1 MFDTSLSALTAAGGN
16 SRAARSMRA
25 RLQWRDRFGRWIEMG
40 RGVKFKVRGADGAAR
55 SVIGSFV
62 GAKDDRTGQVYVSR
76 DPNGLPDGFYDVDS
90 ANAQE
95 FVANLDESQL
105 AERGIQIGKNADG
118 QAVGERMAENIPNLN
133 QMTVKPAPEGWL
145 AQKGTFGGKK
155 VIETDDGDFRV
166 HFGGKDETVLLEDH
180 RANPGQAQPQRSV
193 AEAFKKVGD
202 VDIQREEGGDT
213 AYTGL
218 AEGNDEKLASLDRDA
233 KIEQIKFNERTINN
247 EKAGL
252 TAKQQATTNNET
264 LKKELADAGTPYD
277 PENGDTD
284 EALAARKAAPAT
296 DTANTPTATT
306 GNIDLSTFEVAP
318 EGFLVPTGK
327 KSNDTSPEGLASFMT
342 AEKEQLSKGGARLVV
357 DTDNNTA
364 EIYNS
369 ADTLDD
375 AKAQAGGLGQDTVID
390 LATGE
395 PVKLSEG
402 AVDPNSPDVNPNLD
416 GDTSADA
423 PSGGA
428 PNAEDRNSDA
438 VEPERSNPG
447 TDDAASPESAPEAD
461 RTVAPATDGGDTQP
475 VSDTP
480 DGSAAPADSAGDR
493 PSPSSAPGSV
503 EELKDRRAKVQAA
516 LDNAG
521 DPKDIIALNEQAD
534 ALDTRI
540 SALEGADVDIQA
552 RVREDGGLSV
562 SLDGLEPT
570 DGFMVAV
577 QGHNRE
583 IPEDEFFDSKAGPLA
598 LKNWIDQNLSAL
610 EKPGAHIGIWHDTE
624 NREVVLDISERVET
638 REEAERLGIER
649 NQQAIWDVAGGKE
662 IDTGGTGDRAEEEE
676 VRPDSGELPGDE
688 RGGEA
693 RVREGDPS
701 QDRAADD
708 TDGRV
713 EDRLTEIAANIAEL
727 QREFEAAEGRY
738 NASTSEEG
746 DKTAQTDIDRLFDE
760 VAALEDEF
768 DALNARQNAPAED
781 APTPAAPSVR
791 EPVEPY
797 TDETAAQRVNRELDE
812 NEQKQRDLAFY
823 EAEILSERAGKNDP
837 DPMDEFEDYVPAK
850 PIGDYFRVSKAMDE
864 DEEKMRLRIKREQD
878 ITRKE
883 NAKLQVELERIN
895 GVQALDFDADR
906 STPEAAPA
914 PTEIEAP
921 EAPAAT
927 EWSDDRI
934 GEWRDKL
941 GDPGAPE
948 GIAGQ
953 AWATQE
959 LMGMGAAPEQLSD
972 ADFDAFEG
980 EELFRGVSSEEN
992 KEQFVSGPNWTG
1004 TGGNGSGLY
1013 MSTDRGHAG
1022 RYGNFEDA
1030 RIIDAK
1036 LKPDANIVDAADL
1049 EARRQADFDR
1059 HMENDNRLA
1068 AQLASG
1074 DLNLYASSIG
1084 VDGYRVELEGV
1095 PSVVLANRNAVVVRS
1110 SDVQAP
1116 VADAPERPAYQEP
1129 GNADAVSTARQ
1140 KISELDSAIEN
1151 EEATAATFENQ
1162 GDYQRQAESLARIRT
1177 LERDRRVQENALNRA
1192 LGNAPMDLNGELGW
1206 NMNKPENRGTLP
1218 EAPEAPENAPELPGL
1233 PEESTNA
1240 PEAPEG
1246 DTPAI
1251 LDDSIE
1257 VPEAEEVDFNE
1268 LLRKKL
1274 TGEAL
1279 TPAEQQEFEA
1289 MEAANAADKMR
1300 PVEERVAEAQAA
1312 YDAAEKNLRDML
1324 LADEFDDEEVDK
1336 AETLMDWAKVD
1347 LDEVLLE
1354 QSYEEADRTE
1364 REELAADEAEFGPET
1379 PAQIAERVLAD
1390 VADNLE
1396 ILDGISL
1403 ADGKGGA
1410 FEQKDD
1416 PDRVSSGH
1424 NNGIEAAKAKMQG
1437 KDFTPEEQ
1445 QAISEALNSEALSDN
1460 QLAELNRVI
1469 DAAPNKANTTTV
1481 ARPATEQPEFMSTA
1495 DVDIVNAER
1504 EDPDFV
1510 FDEDLTW
1517 RKVREEF
1524 PNAIELPNGDLIL
1537 ETTTKTTGK
1546 SGTKKYDLV
1555 MRRTSKNRF
1564 MTYILETDEGGN
1576 RRAKRVGGSEWHSY
1590 EALEKKSIQRGR
1602 KLINGARPSSYF
1614 ANSKENPTENLGT
1627 QGFPE
1632 DDFLGDIGNPNAPI
1646 PATGDERYDHLLE
1659 IVAGHIRAGDADIDD
1674 IEAHLQRIDPGS
1686 GAISTIMNAVI
1697 GRAQDNYRPDGVAP
1711 WQSYDGETV
1720 EIGAEYDWTD
1730 WHQEK
1735 DWWLPDGTLNPNR
1748 KPNRNYGKVERVRVA
1763 GYVKEN
1769 TDGKG
1774 HTYGDHVWV
1783 QIQKPD
1789 GSWSNWTKRSAQTLR
1804 LAEPG
1809 SDTGL
1814 PFFSKRE
1821 EWRADPEALARR
1833 FRVPNAK
1840 ADEPVVTKERPRR
1853 DLPASRRL
1861 RFTPRGSLSGY
1872 SNVPVPK
1879 DQPTIAGMIQREEIR
1894 PQIRPARDARPGMM
1908 IVRMDDDGNQH
1919 VDSII
1924 RVENLGDGGYRIH
1937 AARPD
1942 GRGYA
1947 DVDSFVVPEN
1957 ADIPLWTA
1965 PGIAAPETPEPK
1977 NARRG
1982 ETVDFDR
1989 NGQVETGVIAFDDDN
2004 GNLTVVAPGNETID
2018 ILESNVRPASYQDIT
2033 REERVDVLESLDSVD
2048 MPQYIRDLVMRG
2060 ILDPGLSRLRYDQIM
2075 DTLSAFQ
2082 AKTPKNIELDEI
2094 LDMLGVSDQDRAD
2107 VRSYLD
2113 TDPIKETTND

>member
-1 MFDTSLSALTAAGGN
+1 MFDTSLSALVAAGGN

-40 RGVKFKVRGADGAAR
+40 RGVKFKVRGSDGATR

-62 GAKDDRTGQVYVSR
+62 GAKDAQTGQVYVSR
-76 DPNGLPDGFYDVDS
+76 DPNGLPDGFYDVNS

-95 FVANLDESQL
+95 FVANLSETQL
-105 AERGIQIGKNADG
+105 AERGIQIGRNADG

-133 QMTVKPAPEGWL
+133 QMTVKSAPEGWI

-166 HFGGKDETVLLEDH
+166 HFGGKDDTVLLEDH

-218 AEGNDEKLASLDRDA
+218 AEGNDAKLASLDRDA
-233 KIEQIKFNERTINN
+233 KVEQIKFNERTIMN

-296 DTANTPTATT
+296 DTANTPTAST
-306 GNIDLSTFEVAP
+306 GDIDLSTFEVAP

-327 KSNDTSPEGLASFMT
+327 QSNDITPEGLANFMT
-342 AEKEQLSKGGARLVV
+342 AEKEQLSKGGSRLVI

-390 LATGE
+390 LATGQ
-395 PVKLSEG
+395 PVKLADD

-438 VEPERSNPG
+438 VEPGGAG
-447 TDDAASPESAPEAD
+447 TGADAPASPEPDAEAGRSD
-461 RTVAPATDGGDTQP
+461 ISATDGGDTQP
-475 VSDTP
+475 SPDTSSP
-480 DGSAAPADSAGDR
+480 DGAERPADNAGDSTSAPAST
-493 PSPSSAPGSV
+493 PGSV
-503 EELKDRRAKVQAA
+503 EELQARRAKIQAA
-516 LDNAG
+516 LDNTG

-540 SALEGADVDIQA
+540 ASEEF
-552 RVREDGGLSV
+552 RVPQTRPKEATYGDGI
-562 SLDGLEPT
+562 EPIRGQRDEAGPEVPDT
-570 DGFMVAV
+570 
-577 QGHNRE
+577 
-583 IPEDEFFDSKAGPLA
+583 PED
-598 LKNWIDQNLSAL
+598 
-610 EKPGAHIGIWHDTE
+610 
-624 NREVVLDISERVET
+624 V
-638 REEAERLGIER
+638 
-649 NQQAIWDVAGGKE
+649 
-662 IDTGGTGDRAEEEE
+662 
-676 VRPDSGELPGDE
+676 
-688 RGGEA
+688 EA
-693 RVREGDPS
+693 RLTGLANQIRDLQKQE
-701 QDRAADD
+701 QDAQ
-708 TDGRV
+708 GR
-713 EDRLTEIAANIAEL
+713 L
-727 QREFEAAEGRY
+727 
-738 NASTSEEG
+738 NASTSQEE
-746 DKTAQTDIDRLFDE
+746 DDAAQADIDRLFDQ
-760 VAALEDEF
+760 VAELEAEF
-768 DALNARQNAPAED
+768 EELNARQNSPAEAEAPEEPELDPSAWAENKLAPSKDEIKNAPAGSLIAEEHNESGDQRIYRKTED
-781 APTPAAPSVR
+781 GKWEQLKRDGSGEPSGYVTR
-791 EPVEPY
+791 GETFHTQGSRSHY
-797 TDETAAQRVNRELDE
+797 ATDE
-812 NEQKQRDLAFY
+812 
-823 EAEILSERAGKNDP
+823 AG
-837 DPMDEFEDYVPAK
+837 
-850 PIGDYFRVSKAMDE
+850 
-864 DEEKMRLRIKREQD
+864 
-878 ITRKE
+878 TRPE
-883 NAKLQVELERIN
+883 
-895 GVQALDFDADR
+895 
-906 STPEAAPA
+906 SPEAARRR
-914 PTEIEAP
+914 EEQLQRIEAP
-921 EAPAAT
+921 E
-927 EWSDDRI
+927 
-934 GEWRDKL
+934 
-941 GDPGAPE
+941 
-948 GIAGQ
+948 
-953 AWATQE
+953 
-959 LMGMGAAPEQLSD
+959 
-972 ADFDAFEG
+972 
-980 EELFRGVSSEEN
+980 
-992 KEQFVSGPNWTG
+992 
-1004 TGGNGSGLY
+1004 
-1013 MSTDRGHAG
+1013 
-1022 RYGNFEDA
+1022 
-1030 RIIDAK
+1030 
-1036 LKPDANIVDAADL
+1036 
-1049 EARRQADFDR
+1049 
-1059 HMENDNRLA
+1059 
-1068 AQLASG
+1068 
-1074 DLNLYASSIG
+1074 
-1084 VDGYRVELEGV
+1084 
-1095 PSVVLANRNAVVVRS
+1095 
-1110 SDVQAP
+1110 P
-1116 VADAPERPAYQEP
+1116 VAEPAPERPEYQEP
-1129 GNADAVSTARQ
+1129 GDVDAVAKARAE
-1140 KISELDSAIEN
+1140 IAEIDAEIETQLN
-1151 EEATAATFENQ
+1151 AAEAATDPQ
-1162 GDYQRQAESLARIRT
+1162 TQAEHLSRVRT
-1177 LERDRRVQENALNRA
+1177 LERQRKIQDNALNRA

-1206 NMNKPENRGTLP
+1206 NMNKPENRGSLP

-1233 PEESTNA
+1233 PEETVDA
-1240 PEAPEG
+1240 PEPPESDAPAVLDPELE
-1246 DTPAI
+1246 TP
-1251 LDDSIE
+1251 
-1257 VPEAEEVDFNE
+1257 EVDFNE
-1268 LLRKKL
+1268 VLRKKL
-1274 TGEAL
+1274 QNEPL
-1279 TPAEQQEFEA
+1279 TPAEQREFDA
-1289 MEAANAADKMR
+1289 MQAAEAADKAR
-1300 PVEERVAEAQAA
+1300 PIEERVAEAQAA

-1324 LADEFDDEEVDK
+1324 LADEFDDDEVDK
-1336 AETLMDWAKVD
+1336 AETLMDWAKQD
-1347 LDEVLLE
+1347 LDEALLE
-1354 QSYEEADRTE
+1354 QSYENAE
-1364 REELAADEAEFGPET
+1364 RQERAEIAADEAEFGPET
-1379 PAQIAERVLAD
+1379 PGQVAERILAD
-1390 VADNLE
+1390 VAETSE
-1396 ILDGISL
+1396 ILDGITL

-1424 NNGIEAAKAKMQG
+1424 TNGIEAAKAKMQG

-1445 QAISEALNSEALSDN
+1445 QAISEALNSESLSDN
-1460 QLAELNRVI
+1460 QLAELHRTI

-1481 ARPATEQPEFMSTA
+1481 ARPTTEQPEFLSTA

-1504 EDPDFV
+1504 EDPNFV

-1524 PNAIELPNGDLIL
+1524 PNAVELENGDLIL

-1659 IVAGHIRAGDADIDD
+1659 VVATHIRNGDADIDD

-1735 DWWLPDGTLNPNR
+1735 DWWLPNGELNKNR
-1748 KPNRNYGKVERVRVA
+1748 RPNRNYGKVERVRVT

-1804 LAEPG
+1804 PAEPG

-1821 EWRADPEALARR
+1821 EWRASPEALARR
-1833 FRVPNAK
+1833 FRVPNASPE
-1840 ADEPVVTKERPRR
+1840 EPVVTKERPRR

-1879 DQPTIAGMIQREEIR
+1879 DQPTIAGMIQRQEVR

-1908 IVRMDDDGNQH
+1908 IVRMDDDGNQF

-1942 GRGYA
+1942 GRGFA
-1947 DVDSFVVPEN
+1947 NVDSFVVPED

-1977 NARRG
+1977 NLRRG
-1982 ETVDFDR
+1982 ETVEFDR

-2018 ILESNVRPASYQDIT
+2018 ILESNIRPASYQDIT
-2033 REERVDVLESLDSVD
+2033 KEERSDVIESLDSTD
-2048 MPQYIRDLVMRG
+2048 MPQLIRDLVMRG
-2060 ILDPGLSRLRYDQIM
+2060 ILDPGLSRLRYEQLL
-2075 DTLSAFQ
+2075 DTVRAFTS
-2082 AKTPKNIELDEI
+2082 KSPRIIEIDEL
-2094 LDMLGVSDQDRAD
+2094 LDMMGATDQDRAD
-2107 VRSYLD
+2107 VRDYLD
-2113 TDPIKETTND
+2113 TDPTN

>member
-1 MFDTSLSALTAAGGN
+1 MFDTYLSALTAAGGN

-62 GAKDDRTGQVYVSR
+62 GAKDEKTGQVYVQR
-76 DPNGLPDGFYDVDS
+76 DPNGLPDGFYDVS
-90 ANAQE
+90 SENAQE
-95 FVANLDESQL
+95 FVANLNEQQL
-105 AERGIQIGKNADG
+105 ADKGIALGRNADG
-118 QAVGERMAENIPNLN
+118 QAVGERAQEQIPNINEL
-133 QMTVKPAPEGWL
+133 QVQPAPEGWV
-145 AQKGTFGGKK
+145 AQPGTYGGKK
-155 VIETDDGDFRV
+155 VIQTDDGDFRV

-180 RANPGQAQPQRSV
+180 RAAPGQAEPQRSV
-193 AEAFKKVGD
+193 GEAFKRVND
-202 VDIQREEGGDT
+202 VDVQREESGDA
-213 AYTGL
+213 AYEGL
-218 AEGNDEKLASLDRDA
+218 GSEEDNAAALANRDRDS
-233 KIEQIKFNERTINN
+233 KIEQIKGNERTLMN
-247 EKAGL
+247 EKAPLG
-252 TAKQQATTNNET
+252 AKQTAMTANET
-264 LKKELADAGTPYD
+264 LKKELEAEGQPYD
-277 PENGDTD
+277 PEGNDSD
-284 EALAARKAAPAT
+284 EALAARKAAPETAPEAAPAAT
-296 DTANTPTATT
+296 PEAGSAPLAST
-306 GNIDLSTFEVAP
+306 GEVDLSSFDVAP

-327 KSNDTSPEGLASFMT
+327 STNDISRDGLASFMT
-342 AEKEQLSKGGARLVV
+342 AEKEHLAKGGARLVI
-357 DTDNNTA
+357 DTDAKTA

-369 ADTLDD
+369 AATEND
-375 AKAQAGGLGQDTVID
+375 AKAQAGGLGQTTVLD
-390 LATGE
+390 LSTGQ
-395 PVKLSEG
+395 PVQVLDE
-402 AVDPNSPDVNPNLD
+402 AVDPNSADVNPNLD

-428 PNAEDRNSDA
+428 PNAEDRDPNA
-438 VEPERSNPG
+438 VESGTANPG
-447 TDDAASPESAPEAD
+447 ADAPASPAGNGEARDGNAPAASPAD
-461 RTVAPATDGGDTQP
+461 PGSNEPAGEGAGPAAGDAPAGDPAAVNTGDSP
-475 VSDTP
+475 GTP
-480 DGSAAPADSAGDR
+480 A
-493 PSPSSAPGSV
+493 SAPGSV
-503 EELKDRRAKVQAA
+503 EELQARRAKVQAA

-540 SALEGADVDIQA
+540 ASEATVP
-552 RVREDGGLSV
+552 R
-562 SLDGLEPT
+562 
-570 DGFMVAV
+570 
-577 QGHNRE
+577 
-583 IPEDEFFDSKAGPLA
+583 
-598 LKNWIDQNLSAL
+598 NLP
-610 EKPGAHIGIWHDTE
+610 K
-624 NREVVLDISERVET
+624 
-638 REEAERLGIER
+638 EATYGDGIEPIR
-649 NQQAIWDVAGGKE
+649 GQQSDPEVP
-662 IDTGGTGDRAEEEE
+662 DTNEDI
-676 VRPDSGELPGDE
+676 
-688 RGGEA
+688 EA
-693 RVREGDPS
+693 R
-701 QDRAADD
+701 
-708 TDGRV
+708 
-713 EDRLTEIAANIAEL
+713 LTGLANQIRDL
-727 QREFEAAEGRY
+727 QRQEETAQGRL
-738 NASTSEEG
+738 NASTSEEE
-746 DKTAQTDIDRLFDE
+746 DEKAQADIDRLFDE

-768 DALNARQNAPAED
+768 EELNARQNAPAED
-781 APTPAAPSVR
+781 APASAAPSVR

-797 TDETAAQRVNRELDE
+797 TDESAAQRVNRELDE

-823 EAEILSERAGKNDP
+823 EAEILSERAGKDDP

-941 GDPGAPE
+941 EDPGAPE

-1013 MSTDRGHAG
+1013 MSTDREHAG

-1036 LKPDANIVDAADL
+1036 LKPDANIVDVADL

-1151 EEATAATFENQ
+1151 EEATAVTFENQ

-1192 LGNAPMDLNGELGW
+1192 LGNTPMDLNGELGW

-1233 PEESTNA
+1233 PEESTDA

-1274 TGEAL
+1274 QNEPL
-1279 TPAEQQEFEA
+1279 TPAEQREFDA
-1289 MEAANAADKMR
+1289 MQAAEAADKAR
-1300 PVEERVAEAQAA
+1300 PVEERLAEAQAA
-1312 YDAAEKNLRDML
+1312 YDAARKNFEKKL
-1324 LADEFDDEEVDK
+1324 FDDDATDAEVDD
-1336 AETLMDWAKVD
+1336 AETLMQWAEND
-1347 LDEVLLE
+1347 LDEVRME
-1354 QSYEEADRTE
+1354 QSYEEADRAE

-1379 PAQIAERVLAD
+1379 PEQLLDRLLVDAQSVQ
-1390 VADNLE
+1390 E
-1396 ILDGISL
+1396 ILDGIDPMEGS
-1403 ADGKGGA
+1403 GGA

-1416 PDRVSSGH
+1416 PNRVSSGH
-1424 NNGIEAAKAKMQG
+1424 ENGIEAAKAKMQG
-1437 KDFTPEEQ
+1437 KDFTPEQQ
-1445 QAISEALNSEALSDN
+1445 QAISDALNSQALSDN
-1460 QLAELNRVI
+1460 QLAELNRMI

-1481 ARPATEQPEFMSTA
+1481 ARPTEEQPEFLSTA

-1504 EDPDFV
+1504 DDPDFV

-1517 RKVREEF
+1517 RKIREEF
-1524 PNAIELPNGDLIL
+1524 PDAIELPNGDLIL
-1537 ETTTKTTGK
+1537 ETTTKSSK
-1546 SGTKKYDLV
+1546 SGGTKKYDLV

-1564 MTYILETDEGGN
+1564 MTYVLETDEGGN
-1576 RRAKRVGGSEWHSY
+1576 RRAKRVGGAEWHSY

-1602 KLINGARPSSYF
+1602 KVINGARPSSYF
-1614 ANSKENPTENLGT
+1614 ANNKENPTENLGT

-1659 IVAGHIRAGDADIDD
+1659 IVANHIRNGDADIDD
-1674 IEAHLQRIDPGS
+1674 IEAHLQRVAPGS

-1697 GRAQDNYRPDGVAP
+1697 GRAQDNYRPDSINP

-1735 DWWLPDGTLNPNR
+1735 DWWLPNGQLNPNR
-1748 KPNRNYGKVERVRVA
+1748 RPNRNHGKVERVRVV

-1783 QIQKPD
+1783 QVQKPD

-1804 LAEPG
+1804 GAETG
-1809 SDTGL
+1809 SETGI

-1821 EWRADPEALARR
+1821 EWRANPEALARR
-1833 FRVPNAK
+1833 FRVPNPAP
-1840 ADEPVVTKERPRR
+1840 DEPVVTKERPRR
-1853 DLPASRRL
+1853 DLPQSRRL

-1879 DQPTIAGMIQREEIR
+1879 DQPTIAGMIQSEEIR
-1894 PQIRPARDARPGMM
+1894 PQIRPAREARPGMM
-1908 IVRMDDDGNQH
+1908 IVRMDDNGNQF
-1919 VDSII
+1919 VDSVI

-1947 DVDSFVVPEN
+1947 DVDSFVVPAD
-1957 ADIPLWTA
+1957 ADIALWTA
-1965 PGIAAPETPEPK
+1965 PAIAAPEAPEPK
-1977 NARRG
+1977 NLRRG
-1982 ETVDFDR
+1982 ETVEFDR
-1989 NGQVETGVIAFDDDN
+1989 NGQIEQGVVAFDDDN
-2004 GNLTVVAPGNETID
+2004 GNLTVVAPGNEVIE
-2018 ILESNVRPASYQDIT
+2018 IVESNIRPASYQELT
-2033 REERVDVLESLDSVD
+2033 AEERTDVIESLDSID
-2048 MPQYIRDLVMRG
+2048 MPKLIRDLIMRG
-2060 ILDPGLSRLRYDQIM
+2060 ILDPGLSRLRYEQIL
-2075 DTLSAFQ
+2075 DTLRAFS
-2082 AKTPKNIELDEI
+2082 AKTPRIIEIDEL
-2094 LDMLGVSDQDRAD
+2094 LDMIGATDQDRAD
-2107 VRSYLD
+2107 VRDYLD
-2113 TDPIKETTND
+2113 TDPTE

>member
-133 QMTVKPAPEGWL
+133 QMTVKPAPEGWI

-438 VEPERSNPG
+438 VEPERANPG
-447 TDDAASPESAPEAD
+447 TDDAASPEPAPEAD

-480 DGSAAPADSAGDR
+480 DGSAGPATGDTPSQPGKRQLTDDDLQVGKTYNGQKITNVR
-493 PSPSSAPGSV
+493 PSTTQDDNRSVTLEDGTTWRAKVGQWMDDDATPSAAPGSP
-503 EELKDRRAKVQAA
+503 EELKQRRAQVQIA
-516 LDNAG
+516 LENSG

-534 ALDTRI
+534 ALDNRI
-540 SALEGADVDIQA
+540 ASEA
-552 RVREDGGLSV
+552 
-562 SLDGLEPT
+562 
-570 DGFMVAV
+570 AV
-577 QGHNRE
+577 PR
-583 IPEDEFFDSKAGPLA
+583 
-598 LKNWIDQNLSAL
+598 NLP
-610 EKPGAHIGIWHDTE
+610 K
-624 NREVVLDISERVET
+624 
-638 REEAERLGIER
+638 EATVGDGIEPIR
-649 NQQAIWDVAGGKE
+649 GQQSDPEVP
-662 IDTGGTGDRAEEEE
+662 DTNEDI
-676 VRPDSGELPGDE
+676 
-688 RGGEA
+688 EA
-693 RVREGDPS
+693 R
-701 QDRAADD
+701 
-708 TDGRV
+708 
-713 EDRLTEIAANIAEL
+713 LTGLANQIRDL
-727 QREFEAAEGRY
+727 QRQEEDAQGRL
-738 NASTSEEG
+738 NASTSEDE
-746 DKTAQTDIDRLFDE
+746 DEKAQADIDRLFDE

-768 DALNARQNAPAED
+768 EALNARQNAPAED
-781 APTPAAPSVR
+781 APAPAAPSVR

-921 EAPAAT
+921 EAPEAPAAAT
-927 EWSDDRI
+927 REFKDPLPFYDPDSKSRWGSESVFEED
-934 GEWRDKL
+934 G
-941 GDPGAPE
+941 GDPASLERDPRTREEYMQDKPYGFSDEMWLRAAGEFDEPAP
-948 GIAGQ
+948 A
-953 AWATQE
+953 
-959 LMGMGAAPEQLSD
+959 
-972 ADFDAFEG
+972 
-980 EELFRGVSSEEN
+980 
-992 KEQFVSGPNWTG
+992 
-1004 TGGNGSGLY
+1004 
-1013 MSTDRGHAG
+1013 
-1022 RYGNFEDA
+1022 
-1030 RIIDAK
+1030 
-1036 LKPDANIVDAADL
+1036 
-1049 EARRQADFDR
+1049 
-1059 HMENDNRLA
+1059 
-1068 AQLASG
+1068 
-1074 DLNLYASSIG
+1074 
-1084 VDGYRVELEGV
+1084 
-1095 PSVVLANRNAVVVRS
+1095 
-1110 SDVQAP
+1110 
-1116 VADAPERPAYQEP
+1116 APERPEYQEP
-1129 GNADAVSTARQ
+1129 GDADAVAAARAE
-1140 KISELDSAIEN
+1140 IAEIDAEIEN
-1151 EEATAATFENQ
+1151 QLTAAESATDPQ
-1162 GDYQRQAESLARIRT
+1162 TQAEHLSRVRT
-1177 LERDRRVQENALNRA
+1177 LERQRKIQDNALNRA

-1233 PEESTNA
+1233 PEESTDA

-1257 VPEAEEVDFNE
+1257 TPEAEEVDFNE

-1274 TGEAL
+1274 TGEEL
-1279 TPAEQQEFEA
+1279 SPAEQQEFEA

-1379 PAQIAERVLAD
+1379 PGQVAERILAD

-1445 QAISEALNSEALSDN
+1445 QAISEALNSESLSDN
-1460 QLAELNRVI
+1460 QLAELNRTI

-1481 ARPATEQPEFMSTA
+1481 ARPTTEQPEFLSTA
-1495 DVDIVNAER
+1495 DVEIVNAER
-1504 EDPDFV
+1504 EDPNFV

-1614 ANSKENPTENLGT
+1614 ANNKENPTENLGT

-1908 IVRMDDDGNQH
+1908 IVRMDDDGTQH

-1982 ETVDFDR
+1982 ETVEFDR

-2048 MPQYIRDLVMRG
+2048 MPQHIRDLVMRG

>member
-1 MFDTSLSALTAAGGN
+1 MTNLTALIAAGGN

-133 QMTVKPAPEGWL
+133 QMTVKPAPEGWI

-369 ADTLDD
+369 ADTLED

-438 VEPERSNPG
+438 VEPERANPG

-746 DKTAQTDIDRLFDE
+746 DKTAQTDIDRLFNEIAD
-760 VAALEDEF
+760 LEDQFNE
-768 DALNARQNAPAED
+768 LNSRESSSTEGEESWAANPS
-781 APTPAAPSVR
+781 APTAEEVKAAPVGSILA
-791 EPVEPY
+791 EEHNESG
-797 TDETAAQRVNRELDE
+797 DQRLYR
-812 NEQKQRDLAFY
+812 
-823 EAEILSERAGKNDP
+823 
-837 DPMDEFEDYVPAK
+837 
-850 PIGDYFRVSKAMDE
+850 
-864 DEEKMRLRIKREQD
+864 KREDGRWEQLKRD
-878 ITRKE
+878 GSGEPSGFVTRG
-883 NAKLQVELERIN
+883 Q
-895 GVQALDFDADR
+895 QFDTQGSR
-906 STPEAAPA
+906 SHYASDMEGTRPESPEAARRREEQLQRIENPVVPEETPEPVAEPA
-914 PTEIEAP
+914 PYE
-921 EAPAAT
+921 
-927 EWSDDRI
+927 
-934 GEWRDKL
+934 
-941 GDPGAPE
+941 
-948 GIAGQ
+948 
-953 AWATQE
+953 
-959 LMGMGAAPEQLSD
+959 
-972 ADFDAFEG
+972 
-980 EELFRGVSSEEN
+980 
-992 KEQFVSGPNWTG
+992 
-1004 TGGNGSGLY
+1004 
-1013 MSTDRGHAG
+1013 
-1022 RYGNFEDA
+1022 
-1030 RIIDAK
+1030 
-1036 LKPDANIVDAADL
+1036 
-1049 EARRQADFDR
+1049 
-1059 HMENDNRLA
+1059 
-1068 AQLASG
+1068 
-1074 DLNLYASSIG
+1074 
-1084 VDGYRVELEGV
+1084 
-1095 PSVVLANRNAVVVRS
+1095 
-1110 SDVQAP
+1110 
-1116 VADAPERPAYQEP
+1116 EP
-1129 GNADAVSTARQ
+1129 GDADAVAKARGE
-1140 KISELDSAIEN
+1140 IAEIDAEIEN
-1151 EEATAATFENQ
+1151 QLTAAESATDPQ
-1162 GDYQRQAESLARIRT
+1162 TQAEHLSRVRT
-1177 LERDRRVQENALNRA
+1177 LERQRKIQDNALNRA

-1233 PEESTNA
+1233 PEESTDA

-1257 VPEAEEVDFNE
+1257 TPEAEEVDFNE

-1274 TGEAL
+1274 TGEEL
-1279 TPAEQQEFEA
+1279 SPAEQQEFEA

-1379 PAQIAERVLAD
+1379 PGQVAERILAD

-1445 QAISEALNSEALSDN
+1445 QAISEALNSESLSDN
-1460 QLAELNRVI
+1460 QLAELNRTI

-1481 ARPATEQPEFMSTA
+1481 ARPTTEQPEFLSTA
-1495 DVDIVNAER
+1495 DVEIVNAER

-1614 ANSKENPTENLGT
+1614 ANNKENPTENLGT

-1789 GSWSNWTKRSAQTLR
+1789 GSWNNWTKRSAQTLR

-1908 IVRMDDDGNQH
+1908 IVRMDDDGTQH

-1977 NARRG
+1977 NTRRG
-1982 ETVDFDR
+1982 ETVEFDR